1 MKTFKE
7 RRKHKRLSVKN
18 RSIVL
23 ISPTTILSYT
33 VLNINESG
41 LAFCCVGREKWSTK
55 RISLNILDHSFSL
68 KDILINL
75 IDDVRLDYGS
85 MELHRCG
92 VKFTGLAA
100 DKKVIL
106 KHYIT
111 NMTAKTAH

>member
-1 MKTFKE
+1 MKTLKE
-7 RRKHKRLSVKN
+7 RRKHKRLNIKN

-23 ISPTTILSYT
+23 VSPATILSYT
-33 VLNINESG
+33 VLDISESG
-41 LAFCCVGREKWSTK
+41 LAFSCAGCENWSMR
-55 RISLNILDHSFSL
+55 RIRLDFLDQNFSL

-106 KHYIT
+106 KHYIA
-111 NMTAKTAH
+111 NMTAKTAN